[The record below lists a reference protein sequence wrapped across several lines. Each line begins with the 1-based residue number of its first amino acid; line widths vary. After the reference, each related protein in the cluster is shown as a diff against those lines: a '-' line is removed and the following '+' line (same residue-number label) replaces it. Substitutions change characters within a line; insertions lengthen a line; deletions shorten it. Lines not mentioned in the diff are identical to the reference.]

1 MIEFLKEHQLNAML
15 VLSGICGVI
24 SLFAAVTRTL
34 PKRRKAALIYLE
46 LSASLMLASDRFAYI
61 YRGDTSTLGFWMVRI
76 TNALVYALSIAIIH
90 AMSRYMCDLCLS
102 EIGIERIPLRLRVVE
117 LTAVL
122 GWVLLIV
129 SQFTGIYYTFD
140 ELNRYQ
146 RGPLFLLS
154 YLFPMASL
162 CLLFSVIIN
171 YYNKFDKYIRIPIL
185 LFVIVPVAATMA
197 QVFAYGLS
205 LTNISI
211 VGMAVV
217 LYVFAI
223 EETNRKVEKANEIQ
237 MEALKAERET
247 SERIFEQT
255 ITAISENLDD
265 RTEYTKGHTIRVA
278 QYAKEIAKLSGMSE
292 KECFDVYCAALLH
305 DIGKIKVPND
315 ILSKAD
321 SLSAADKDTYRKHAE
336 IGGEILNKVTDF
348 PALGQT
354 ANYHHERFDGKGY
367 PKGLRGD
374 AIPVSARII
383 AVADAY
389 DRMSS
394 NRTHKGPMAQGRIR
408 EAMVAGSGKE
418 FDPKFVS
425 VMIDM
430 IDRDTEYVMR
440 ETEEST
446 TDRLEL
452 LDLNK
457 ATAIHFG
464 EYKESVSDG
473 LKLTKRITKIRF
485 LWHPD
490 SGYDLKFSL
499 PSVVVFDALD
509 GCVHTDERNIKN
521 MHYAEYGEIWS
532 DGHTMC
538 TTARNLKSDVTEK
551 ENALSENGGFRFAIE
566 AVKYEDHVRVKIYGP
581 TADTDVIMA
590 LPDTTRFAYIGI
602 TGEHCKIEDIS
613 VTETIEDVGEDY
625 IPRIAEKISY
635 MDRPEG
641 DMPNIQVDEYRS
653 ASSEGRIVSEGMK
666 LSFHTKTLPTAS
678 SVLHCAYVLLF
689 SSDDGLVSGKNYH
702 EYACVRIDGEDATNG
717 DKSINDLTVHRE
729 ESFEG
734 WDAWK
739 KSNKRGLDCEVTFRR
754 RRNRI
759 TLSTSN
765 AGISIK
771 CVTALPKGYGD
782 VYAALTGEQC
792 VITGIRV
799 R

>member
-24 SLFAAVTRTL
+24 SLFAAITRTL

-46 LSASLMLASDRFAYI
+46 LSASILLASDRFAYI
-61 YRGDTSTLGFWMVRI
+61 YRGGSSNLAYWMVRI
-76 TNALVYALSIAIIH
+76 TNACVFAMSIAIIH
-90 AMSRYMCDLCLS
+90 AMCRYMCDLCLS
-102 EIGIERIPLRLRVVE
+102 EIGIERIPLRLRLVE
-117 LTAVL
+117 LMSVL
-122 GWVLLIV
+122 GWVLLIIA
-129 SQFTGIYYTFD
+129 QFTGIYYTFD
-140 ELNRYQ
+140 EYNRYQ

-154 YLFPMASL
+154 YLFPMVSL
-162 CLLFSVIIN
+162 CLMFSVLIS
-171 YYNKFDKYIRIPIL
+171 YYKKFDKYIRVSIL
-185 LFVIVPVAATMA
+185 LFVSVPIAATVT

-223 EETNRKVEKANEIQ
+223 EETNRKVEKANEIR

-255 ITAISENLDD
+255 ITAISENLDE
-265 RTEYTKGHTIRVA
+265 RTEYTKGHTLRVA
-278 QYAKEIAKLSGMSE
+278 RYAREIAKLSGMSD

-321 SLSAADKDTYRKHAE
+321 SLSESEKDTYRNHAE

-367 PKGLRGD
+367 PKGLRGE

-389 DRMSS
+389 DRMAS
-394 NRTHKGPMAQGRIR
+394 NRNHKGPMAQGKIR
-408 EAMVAGSGKE
+408 EIMVAGSGKE
-418 FDPKFVS
+418 FDPKFASIMV
-425 VMIDM
+425 DM
-430 IDRDTEYVMR
+430 IDRDTEYVLR
-440 ETEEST
+440 ETEETT

-452 LDLNK
+452 LDLTK
-457 ATAIHFG
+457 ASAIHFG

-473 LKLTKRITKIRF
+473 IKLTKRITKISF

-490 SGYDLKFSL
+490 SGYELKFAL
-499 PSVVVFDALD
+499 PSVLIFDALD

-521 MHYAEYGEIWS
+521 MHYIEYGEIWP

-551 ENALSENGGFRFAIE
+551 ESALSENGDFRFSIE
-566 AVKYEDHVRVKIYGP
+566 AVKYDDHVRVKTSGP

-590 LPDTTRFAYIGI
+590 LADSTRFAYIGI

-613 VTETIEDVGEDY
+613 ISEAFEDIGEDY

-635 MDRPEG
+635 IDRPEG
-641 DMPNIQVDEYRS
+641 DMPNIQADEYRS
-653 ASSEGRIVSEGMK
+653 ASSEGRLVSEGMK

-678 SVLHCAYVLLF
+678 SVIHCAYVLLF
-689 SSDDGLVSGKNYH
+689 TSDDGTVSGKNYH
-702 EYACVRIDGEDATNG
+702 EYACIRIDGEDATNG
-717 DKSINDLTVHRE
+717 DKTINDLTVHRE
-729 ESFEG
+729 DSFEG

-739 KSNKRGLDCEVTFRR
+739 KSLKKGLDCVVTFRR

-759 TLSTSN
+759 TMSTANS
-765 AGISIK
+765 GISIK
-771 CVTALPKGYGD
+771 CVTALPKGFGD